1 MAGRRGSSRRRS
13 GGDPSSS
20 LSRSAGLDDIPK
32 DDEDHFE
39 TSRDQILLNGFD
51 RNNASDD
58 DMDVGLNNREVL
70 GVEEAPSDEDVD
82 SDLDDAEEDGEKDD
96 DAGAYEDD
104 DGYSPGQGREAKK
117 ADMVI
122 SSDDDDDL
130 DDDAEDDDDED
141 GPQLHENDRGWG
153 TNKRAYYNT
162 NDLDAMDSDSEID
175 EEQARQLEL
184 KEVKRLQKKSRSAMD
199 DSDFGLGGDDAD
211 SELAKSAKDAG
222 REQRRRELDGGDD
235 TAAKTTAVP
244 PKKLQ
249 PATNGVSAQPTDE
262 STRRALLAKLQQ
274 TSPEAVA
281 LAGEYADMLEEF
293 GRVDRLLKKMMAEQ
307 PNHASL
313 EVMHVHYQTLATY
326 ITTMTFYFHLR
337 ASPEFVND
345 PAKLRTHP
353 VMQRMMRFKQ
363 GLSVMEDLGF
373 AFDPQRMPGSNGGL
387 SSDEM
392 DEMHMLSQGS
402 EGEDDDLGDLDD
414 DELADLM
421 ADADAGK
428 ENAAPVKSKK
438 SAKKAKKQAL
448 RDAEDDVEYIG
459 EDLASEP
466 EQKKE
471 KKKADKSKKKEG
483 KAKKAGPIAPLAA
496 GLADLDDE
504 PKLQVQLKKKGNA
517 NGSAPSNP
525 FAVSANESH
534 FEDATFGELSG
545 LSSIDSAERAARK
558 RSLQF
563 HASAIESKALQ
574 RSKAAK
580 ERQSGDADI
589 PYRDRERSRAGVE
602 ATKAAR
608 EARLQQ
614 QLNGGMGKDVA
625 LDGEDGWGEADEKD
639 WRDVMGQPIASS
651 SSPSRRGGDNGD
663 DDDDDAADYYDLVTS
678 SRKRAR
684 AEAKAE
690 YDEARNAERFS
701 LMEDEELEDGQHRG
715 ITRQIEKNKGLT
727 PHRPKISRNPRVK
740 KRLKYEKAKK
750 KLGSRQAVF
759 KGGQAT
765 LQGGYGGEASGIS
778 THLVKSRKLG

>member
-1 MAGRRGSSRRRS
+1 MAGRRGPKGRR
-13 GGDPSSS
+13 GGDASGA
-20 LSRSAGLDDIPK
+20 LSRSAGFDDIPK
-32 DDEDHFE
+32 DDEDLFE
-39 TSRDQILLNGFD
+39 ASRDQILLDGYD
-51 RNNASDD
+51 RAAHDSDD

-70 GVEEAPSDEDVD
+70 GIDEAPSDEDQD
-82 SDLDDAEEDGEKDD
+82 SDLDDEQDQEDYDD
-96 DAGAYEDD
+96 DDEEAYPAQKTRK
-104 DGYSPGQGREAKK
+104 GKK
-117 ADMVI
+117 ADIVV
-122 SSDDDDDL
+122 SSDDDDDF
-130 DDDAEDDDDED
+130 DNDDED
-141 GPQLHENDRGWG
+141 DEEEEGEDGQEPHENDRGWG

-175 EEQARQLEL
+175 EEQARELEL

-211 SELAKSAKDAG
+211 DRLAKSAKDAG
-222 REQRRRELDGGDD
+222 REQRRRELDGDD
-235 TAAKTTAVP
+235 STTSTLPRKKASTAAASTDEI
-244 PKKLQ
+244 
-249 PATNGVSAQPTDE
+249 DE

-293 GRVDRLLKKMMAEQ
+293 GRAHGMLKNMLIKH
-307 PNHASL
+307 PGHVSL
-313 EVMHVHYQTLATY
+313 QVMHVYYQTLATY

-337 ASPEFVND
+337 TSAEFVSE

-353 VMQRMMRFKQ
+353 VMQRMMRLKQ
-363 GLSVMEDLGF
+363 GLSIMEDLGLRLDHEPKS
-373 AFDPQRMPGSNGGL
+373 ATKDEL
-387 SSDEM
+387 SSEEVDEM
-392 DEMHMLSQGS
+392 YMLSQGS
-402 EGEDDDLGDLDD
+402 EDDDLGDLDE

-421 ADADAGK
+421 ADAEASSGK
-428 ENAAPVKSKK
+428 ENAAPVK
-438 SAKKAKKQAL
+438 AKKNANKSKKQAL
-448 RDAEDDVEYIG
+448 RDAGDDDADYE
-459 EDLASEP
+459 ELMAEP
-466 EQKKE
+466 KQK
-471 KKKADKSKKKEG
+471 
-483 KAKKAGPIAPLAA
+483 KAKKAAATDKNKKKAAKVKKPEPVAPLAA

-504 PKLQVQLKKKGNA
+504 PTLQVKLKKKSGA
-517 NGSAPSNP
+517 GKSAASSNP
-525 FAVSANESH
+525 FAVSGDGTN
-534 FEDATFGELSG
+534 FDDATFGELSG
-545 LSSIDSAERAARK
+545 LSSIESAERAARK

-602 ATKAAR
+602 AAKAAR
-608 EARLQQ
+608 ESKLQQ
-614 QLNGGMGKDVA
+614 QLNGGVGKDVA
-625 LDGEDGWGEADEKD
+625 LDGEDGWGETDEKD

-651 SSPSRRGGDNGD
+651 RGAGGADNDEGD
-663 DDDDDAADYYDLVTS
+663 DDDADYYDLVAS

-690 YDEARNAERFS
+690 YDEARNAERFA
-701 LMEDEELEDGQHRG
+701 LMEDDVLEDGQHRA

-727 PHRPKISRNPRVK
+727 PHRPKTSRNPRVK
-740 KRLKYEKAKK
+740 KRLKYEAAKK

-759 KGGQAT
+759 KGGQST

>member
-1 MAGRRGSSRRRS
+1 MAGRRRASRHRGVVS
-13 GGDPSSS
+13 GP
-20 LSRSAGLDDIPK
+20 LSRSAGFDDIPK

-39 TSRDQILLNGFD
+39 ASRDHILLDGYD
-51 RNNASDD
+51 RTQDSDD

-70 GVEEAPSDEDVD
+70 GIDKAPSDEDED
-82 SDLDDAEEDGEKDD
+82 SDLEDDEEDGQDD
-96 DAGAYEDD
+96 EEAYDD
-104 DGYSPGQGREAKK
+104 DGYSARQSRKAEK
-117 ADMVI
+117 ADVVV

-130 DDDAEDDDDED
+130 DDDEENED
-141 GPQLHENDRGWG
+141 GEEEMHENDRGWG

-175 EEQARQLEL
+175 EEQARELEL
-184 KEVKRLQKKSRSAMD
+184 KEVKRLQKKSRSVMD

-211 SELAKSAKDAG
+211 GELAKSAKDAG
-222 REQRRRELDGGDD
+222 REQRRRELDGDIE
-235 TAAKTTAVP
+235 TAAIS
-244 PKKLQ
+244 PKKKQ
-249 PATNGVSAQPTDE
+249 QASNGVSTEPTDE
-262 STRRALLAKLQQ
+262 SSRRALLAKLQQ

-293 GRVDRLLKKMMAEQ
+293 GRVDNLLKTMIAEQ

-337 ASPEFVND
+337 ASPEFSND

-353 VMQRMMRFKQ
+353 VMQRMMRLKQ
-363 GLSVMEDLGF
+363 GLSVMEDLGLT
-373 AFDPQRMPGSNGGL
+373 FDPQRMPGSNGGL
-387 SSDEM
+387 SPDEM
-392 DEMHMLSQGS
+392 DEMHLLSQGS
-402 EGEDDDLGDLDD
+402 EDDDLGDLDD
-414 DELADLM
+414 DELADLV
-421 ADADAGK
+421 ADASSGK
-428 ENAAPVKSKK
+428 ENAAP
-438 SAKKAKKQAL
+438 
-448 RDAEDDVEYIG
+448 
-459 EDLASEP
+459 
-466 EQKKE
+466 
-471 KKKADKSKKKEG
+471 G
-483 KAKKAGPIAPLAA
+483 KAKKNTKKSKKQIEDDEEYVDEKPKQKKKANKPKKKAAKAKKPEPVAPLAA

-504 PKLQVQLKKKGNA
+504 PTLQIKLKKKGA
-517 NGSAPSNP
+517 AGSSANP
-525 FAVSANESH
+525 FAVSANDANV
-534 FEDATFGELSG
+534 EDATFGELSG
-545 LSSIDSAERAARK
+545 LSSIESAERAARK
-558 RSLQF
+558 RTLQF

-608 EARLQQ
+608 EAKLQQ
-614 QLNGGMGKDVA
+614 QLNGGTGKDIA
-625 LDGEDGWGEADEKD
+625 LDSEDGWGEADEKD
-639 WRDVMGQPIASS
+639 WRDVMGQPMASS
-651 SSPSRRGGDNGD
+651 SSSSRRDDND
-663 DDDDDAADYYDLVTS
+663 DDEAADYYDLVTS

-684 AEAKAE
+684 AEAKEE
-690 YDEARNAERFS
+690 YDEARNAERFA

-727 PHRPKISRNPRVK
+727 PRRPKTSRNPRVK
-740 KRLKYEKAKK
+740 KRLKYEQAKK

-759 KGGQAT
+759 KGGQSS

>member
-1 MAGRRGSSRRRS
+1 MIAKTLDVDTIHLTSSIPAADALYTNMAGRRGAGRRRGGDAS
-13 GGDPSSS
+13 GG
-20 LSRSAGLDDIPK
+20 LSRSAGFDDIPK

-39 TSRDQILLNGFD
+39 ASRDQILLDGYD
-51 RNNASDD
+51 RAHHDSDD
-58 DMDVGLNNREVL
+58 DMDVGLNQREVL
-70 GVEEAPSDEDVD
+70 GIDQAPSDEDDD
-82 SDLDDAEEDGEKDD
+82 SELDDEEQEDDEDEDAYDD
-96 DAGAYEDD
+96 DE
-104 DGYSPGQGREAKK
+104 GYLARQGRKAKK
-117 ADMVI
+117 ADIVV

-130 DDDAEDDDDED
+130 GEDDEEDED
-141 GPQLHENDRGWG
+141 EEEVHENDRGWG

-175 EEQARQLEL
+175 EEQARELEL

-211 SELAKSAKDAG
+211 GELAKSVKDAS
-222 REQRRRELDGGDD
+222 REQRRRELDDDD
-235 TAAKTTAVP
+235 TVSPQKQVQATPQATAE
-244 PKKLQ
+244 
-249 PATNGVSAQPTDE
+249 PTDE
-262 STRRALLAKLQQ
+262 ASRRALLAKLQQ

-293 GRVDRLLKKMMAEQ
+293 GRVDHLLKKMMAEQ

-337 ASPEFVND
+337 ASPEFANE

-353 VMQRMMRFKQ
+353 VMQRMMRLKQ
-363 GLSVMEDLGF
+363 GLSVMEDLGLT
-373 AFDPQRMPGSNGGL
+373 FDPQRMPVTNGGL
-387 SSDEM
+387 SPDEM

-402 EGEDDDLGDLDD
+402 EDDDLGDLDD

-428 ENAAPVKSKK
+428 ENAAPGKAKKSGKKSKK
-438 SAKKAKKQAL
+438 QE
-448 RDAEDDVEYIG
+448 EDDADYVDE
-459 EDLASEP
+459 EP
-466 EQKKE
+466 NQK
-471 KKKADKSKKKEG
+471 KKKADKPKKKA
-483 KAKKAGPIAPLAA
+483 AKKAEPVAPLAA

-504 PKLQVQLKKKGNA
+504 PTLQVKLKKKGSA
-517 NGSAPSNP
+517 SSSAPSNP
-525 FAVSANESH
+525 FAVSDKDTN

-545 LSSIDSAERAARK
+545 LSAIDSAERAARK
-558 RSLQF
+558 RTLQF

-602 ATKAAR
+602 AAKAAR
-608 EARLQQ
+608 EAKLQQ
-614 QLNGGMGKDVA
+614 QLNGGMGKDIA

-639 WRDVMGQPIASS
+639 WRDVMGQPMASTSS
-651 SSPSRRGGDNGD
+651 SSRRGNDED
-663 DDDDDAADYYDLVTS
+663 DDDEAADYYDLVTS

-690 YDEARNAERFS
+690 YDEARNAERFA

-727 PHRPKISRNPRVK
+727 PHRPKTSRNPRVK
-740 KRLKYEKAKK
+740 KRLKYEQAKK

-759 KGGQAT
+759 KGGQST

>member
-1 MAGRRGSSRRRS
+1 MAGRRGGSSRRRS
-13 GGDPSSS
+13 GGDPSTS
-20 LSRSAGLDDIPK
+20 LSHSAGFDDIPK

-39 TSRDQILLNGFD
+39 TSRDQILLDGYD
-51 RNNASDD
+51 RNNNDSDD
-58 DMDVGLNNREVL
+58 DFDVGLNNREVL
-70 GVEEAPSDEDVD
+70 GVEEAPSDEDED
-82 SDLDDAEEDGEKDD
+82 SDEDDAEDGEDDD
-96 DAGAYEDD
+96 DAGAYDDD
-104 DGYSPGQGREAKK
+104 DGYSARQGRKAKK
-117 ADMVI
+117 ADIVV

-130 DDDAEDDDDED
+130 NDDEEEDDEDED

-175 EEQARQLEL
+175 EEQARELEL

-222 REQRRRELDGGDD
+222 REQRRRELDSDD
-235 TAAKTTAVP
+235 GLTTKNVVAS
-244 PKKLQ
+244 PKKEQ
-249 PATNGVSAQPTDE
+249 AKANGTSAQPTDE
-262 STRRALLAKLQQ
+262 TSRRALLAKLQQ

-293 GRVDRLLKKMMAEQ
+293 GRIDHLLKTMMAEQ

-345 PAKLRTHP
+345 PTKLRSHP
-353 VMQRMMRFKQ
+353 VMQRMMRLKQ
-363 GLSVMEDLGF
+363 GLSVMEDLGLT
-373 AFDPQRMPGSNGGL
+373 FDPQRMPGSNGGL
-387 SSDEM
+387 SPDEM

-402 EGEDDDLGDLDD
+402 EDDDLGDLDD

-428 ENAAPVKSKK
+428 ENTAPGKSKK
-438 SAKKAKKQAL
+438 GTKKSKKQA
-448 RDAEDDVEYIG
+448 EDDDDYMD
-459 EDLASEP
+459 EDLTPEP
-466 EQKKE
+466 KPK
-471 KKKADKSKKKEG
+471 KKKAEKSKKKEG
-483 KAKKAGPIAPLAA
+483 KAKKAEPVAPLAA
-496 GLADLDDE
+496 RLADLDDE
-504 PKLQVQLKKKGNA
+504 PKLQVKLKKKA
-517 NGSAPSNP
+517 TTNGSAPSNP
-525 FAVSANESH
+525 FAVSANDSN

-580 ERQSGDADI
+580 ERQSGNADI

-602 ATKAAR
+602 AAKAAR
-608 EARLQQ
+608 EAKLQQ

-639 WRDVMGQPIASS
+639 WRDVMGQPMASS
-651 SSPSRRGGDNGD
+651 SSSARRGD
-663 DDDDDAADYYDLVTS
+663 DDDGDDDDAADYYDLVTS
-678 SRKRAR
+678 SRKRVR

-690 YDEARNAERFS
+690 YDEARNAERFA
-701 LMEDEELEDGQHRG
+701 LMEDEELQDGQHRG

-727 PHRPKISRNPRVK
+727 PHRPKTSRNPRVK

>member
-13 GGDPSSS
+13 GGGGDPSSS
-20 LSRSAGLDDIPK
+20 LSRSAGFDDIPK

-39 TSRDQILLNGFD
+39 ASRDQILLGGYD
-51 RNNASDD
+51 RNNDSDD

-70 GVEEAPSDEDVD
+70 GVDEAPSDEDKD
-82 SDLDDAEEDGEKDD
+82 SDEDDAEDGEDD
-96 DAGAYEDD
+96 DD
-104 DGYSPGQGREAKK
+104 DGYSARQGRKAKK
-117 ADMVI
+117 ADIVV

-130 DDDAEDDDDED
+130 DDDEEDEDDED

-175 EEQARQLEL
+175 EEQARELEL

-222 REQRRRELDGGDD
+222 REQRRRELDGDD
-235 TAAKTTAVP
+235 NTTTTKTAAS
-244 PKKLQ
+244 PKKQ
-249 PATNGVSAQPTDE
+249 QVKANGVSEQPTDE

-293 GRVDRLLKKMMAEQ
+293 GRVDNLLKTMMAEQ

-353 VMQRMMRFKQ
+353 VMQRMMRLKQ
-363 GLSVMEDLGF
+363 GLSVMEDLGLT
-373 AFDPQRMPGSNGGL
+373 FDPQRMPGSNGGL
-387 SSDEM
+387 SPEEM
-392 DEMHMLSQGS
+392 DDMHMLSQGS
-402 EGEDDDLGDLDD
+402 EDDDLGDLDD

-428 ENAAPVKSKK
+428 ENAAPGKSKK
-438 SAKKAKKQAL
+438 GGKKSKKQAL
-448 RDAEDDVEYIG
+448 QEAEDEDV
-459 EDLASEP
+459 APEP
-466 EQKKE
+466 KQQKK
-471 KKKADKSKKKEG
+471 KKKADKSKKKEA
-483 KAKKAGPIAPLAA
+483 KAKKAEPVAPLAA
-496 GLADLDDE
+496 GLADLDNE
-504 PKLQVQLKKKGNA
+504 PTLQVKLKKKA
-517 NGSAPSNP
+517 SSNGSAPSNP
-525 FAVSANESH
+525 FAASANDTN

-602 ATKAAR
+602 AAKAAR
-608 EARLQQ
+608 EAKLQQ

-639 WRDVMGQPIASS
+639 WRDVMGQPMASS
-651 SSPSRRGGDNGD
+651 SSSSRRGDDGG

-690 YDEARNAERFS
+690 YDEARNAERFA
-701 LMEDEELEDGQHRG
+701 LMEDEELEDGQHHG
-715 ITRQIEKNKGLT
+715 ITRQIERNKGLT
-727 PHRPKISRNPRVK
+727 PHRPKTSRNPRVK

>member
-1 MAGRRGSSRRRS
+1 MAGRRGASRHR
-13 GGDPSSS
+13 GNEPGP
-20 LSRSAGLDDIPK
+20 LSRSAGFDDIPK

-39 TSRDQILLNGFD
+39 ASRDQILLDGYD
-51 RNNASDD
+51 RTQDSDD

-70 GVEEAPSDEDVD
+70 GIDEAPSDEDED
-82 SDLDDAEEDGEKDD
+82 SDLEDEDD
-96 DAGAYEDD
+96 DGDDEEEAYDD
-104 DGYSPGQGREAKK
+104 DGYSARQSRKAKK
-117 ADMVI
+117 ADIVV

-130 DDDAEDDDDED
+130 DDDDQDED
-141 GPQLHENDRGWG
+141 GEEEMHENDRGWG

-175 EEQARQLEL
+175 EEQARELEL
-184 KEVKRLQKKSRSAMD
+184 KEVKRLQKKSRSVMD

-211 SELAKSAKDAG
+211 VELAKSAKDAG
-222 REQRRRELDGGDD
+222 REQRRRELDGDD
-235 TAAKTTAVP
+235 ETAAVS
-244 PKKLQ
+244 PKKKQ
-249 PATNGVSAQPTDE
+249 QDSNGVSVEPTDE
-262 STRRALLAKLQQ
+262 SSRRALLAKLQQ

-293 GRVDRLLKKMMAEQ
+293 GRVDNLLKTMMAEQ

-337 ASPEFVND
+337 ASPEFSND

-353 VMQRMMRFKQ
+353 VMQRMMRLKQ
-363 GLSVMEDLGF
+363 GLSVMEDLGLT
-373 AFDPQRMPGSNGGL
+373 FDPQRMPSSNGGL
-387 SSDEM
+387 SPDEV
-392 DEMHMLSQGS
+392 DEMHLLSQGS
-402 EGEDDDLGDLDD
+402 EDDDLGDLDD

-421 ADADAGK
+421 ADASSGK
-428 ENAAPVKSKK
+428 ENAAPGKSKK
-438 SAKKAKKQAL
+438 TAKKSKKQI
-448 RDAEDDVEYIG
+448 EDDQEYID
-459 EDLASEP
+459 EEP
-466 EQKKE
+466 KQ
-471 KKKADKSKKKEG
+471 KKKADKPKKKAA
-483 KAKKAGPIAPLAA
+483 KAKKPEPVAPLAA

-504 PKLQVQLKKKGNA
+504 PTLQVKLKKKGA
-517 NGSAPSNP
+517 VGSSANP
-525 FAVSANESH
+525 FAVSANDAS

-545 LSSIDSAERAARK
+545 LSSIESAERAARK
-558 RSLQF
+558 RTLQF

-608 EARLQQ
+608 EAKLQQ
-614 QLNGGMGKDVA
+614 QLNGGMGKDIA

-639 WRDVMGQPIASS
+639 WRDVMGQPMASGSS
-651 SSPSRRGGDNGD
+651 SRRDDND
-663 DDDDDAADYYDLVTS
+663 DDEAADYYDLVTS

-684 AEAKAE
+684 AEAKEE
-690 YDEARNAERFS
+690 YDEARNAERFA
-701 LMEDEELEDGQHRG
+701 LMEDVELEDGQHRG

-727 PHRPKISRNPRVK
+727 PRRPKTSRNPRVK
-740 KRLKYEKAKK
+740 KRLKYEQAKK

-759 KGGQAT
+759 KGGQSS